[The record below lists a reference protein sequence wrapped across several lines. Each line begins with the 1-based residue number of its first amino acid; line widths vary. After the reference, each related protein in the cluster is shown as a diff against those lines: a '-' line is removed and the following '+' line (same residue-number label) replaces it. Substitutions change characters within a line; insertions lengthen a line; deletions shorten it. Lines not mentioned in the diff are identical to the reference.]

1 MEMIG
6 VGFRQQGVKFTTLCR
21 IYLARH
27 GKVTA
32 GRALLCPAQPLC
44 GTELWLLLRC

>member
-21 IYLARH
+21 IYLTRH
-27 GKVTA
+27 GKATA
-32 GRALLCPAQPLC
+32 GRALLCPALPSPSVEQSSGC
-44 GTELWLLLRC
+44 C